1 MFRSLSP
8 RSWPRTL
15 LLMTESST
23 YSPVLS
29 LVRELVQAAIDPAR
43 KPTRMRVSTRRSL
56 FNTVC
61 LHIHREAGRAHDLP
75 GSAFHQAVA
84 GDSVADIVP
93 WRSRRSAKWL
103 DASRNAASRSVY
115 FLLIVSRTVSF
126 MLPTAF

>member
-43 KPTRMRVSTRRSL
+43 KPTRTRVRTRRAL

-75 GSAFHQAVA
+75 GSAFHQSESPA
-84 GDSVADIVP
+84 I
-93 WRSRRSAKWL
+93 L
-103 DASRNAASRSVY
+103 
-115 FLLIVSRTVSF
+115 SRTSF
-126 MLPTAF
+126 PGGQEGPPSG

>member
-43 KPTRMRVSTRRSL
+43 KPTRMRVTTRRAL

-61 LHIHREAGRAHDLP
+61 LHIHSGRAHDQRYATPQAPLSINLSPAILSRTAFP
-75 GSAFHQAVA
+75 GGAE
-84 GDSVADIVP
+84 
-93 WRSRRSAKWL
+93 WL

-115 FLLIVSRTVSF
+115 FLLIVPR
-126 MLPTAF
+126 